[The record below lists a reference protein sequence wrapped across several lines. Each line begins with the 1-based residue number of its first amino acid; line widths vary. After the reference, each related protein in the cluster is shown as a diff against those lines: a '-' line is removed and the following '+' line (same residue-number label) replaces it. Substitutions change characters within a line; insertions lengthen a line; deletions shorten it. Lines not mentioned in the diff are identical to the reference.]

1 MRYKLEF
8 VLIKG
13 RHASLLH
20 RIVLLRSVPYCP
32 DCTSSHLSIA
42 LTRRAPELTF
52 LRSCRTDLAKA
63 FFSPQ
68 TQLNLFTKICT
79 GAYSTTIRCAAFR
92 LCDQR
97 ALSSCQTH
105 ICTFLRFRRQSHL
118 FLSAPIVTLRRIDR
132 TLETKGNE
140 ARHRSG
146 FSANLISHHS
156 LAFVQVRSRAA
167 RRVPKSI
174 STSEIS
180 SISLR
185 FFHPSRPSTLIQS
198 TTTLVSQVTR

>member
-52 LRSCRTDLAKA
+52 LRPCRTDLAKA

-79 GAYSTTIRCAAFR
+79 GAYSTTIRFAAFR

-118 FLSAPIVTLRRIDR
+118 FFPAPIVNPSSDR
-132 TLETKGNE
+132 QNVGNKG
-140 ARHRSG
+140 
-146 FSANLISHHS
+146 
-156 LAFVQVRSRAA
+156 
-167 RRVPKSI
+167 K
-174 STSEIS
+174 
-180 SISLR
+180 
-185 FFHPSRPSTLIQS
+185 
-198 TTTLVSQVTR
+198 